1 MNGKSIRKRL
11 MQRRGKCRAH
21 ITVRLSMRQFGL
33 IEPPEVVFHGM
44 VKLEDFRGE
53 WDAVDGRSRISIG
66 PVSSAGY
73 PCANDIVPY
82 ERPVF
87 IEADSFGWSWWEGVQ
102 STTLENV
109 SITYEPVDESAIGQH
124 RARRLWFDAL
134 DTTEHPILRQFA
146 QASYCGANLWE
157 VNGDDLLLTYTVKW
171 KRFYGDRKLRL
182 SAALSR
188 AMKAAKRAGVK
199 VRVVGGSR

>member
-11 MQRRGKCRAH
+11 MRRRDGYRAY
-21 ITVRLSMRQFGL
+21 ITVRLSMREFGL
-33 IEPPEVVFHGM
+33 IEPPDVVFPGM

-53 WDAVDGRSRISIG
+53 WDALDGRSRISIG
-66 PVSSAGY
+66 PVSSADY
-73 PCANDIVPY
+73 PCADDSAPY

-87 IEADSFGWSWWEGVQ
+87 VETDSVGWSWWEGVQ
-102 STTLENV
+102 STTLE
-109 SITYEPVDESAIGQH
+109 SGAIAREPVDEAAIGQH

-146 QASYCGANLWE
+146 QAASWCGGNLWE
-157 VNGDDLLLTYTVKW
+157 VEGDDLFITYTVKW

-188 AMKAAKRAGVK
+188 AMKAAKRAGLKALVVK
-199 VRVVGGSR
+199 P